1 MLALQIS
8 IVAVV
13 VGILMVVIYNNSNS
27 YSELI
32 EVASGLLIAL
42 GSVFTLCFGVAGLV
56 VQLREETGYQNALY
70 ERSVLVY
77 RMENGELSGNEMLY
91 TQIMEFNNELRTTK
105 RWSENAWFGMM
116 YNEKIATID
125 YIEIPGVRLE

>member
-13 VGILMVVIYNNSNS
+13 AGIFMVVIYNNSNS

-32 EVASGLLIAL
+32 EIASGVLIAL
-42 GSVFTLCFGVAGLV
+42 GSVFTLCFGITGLV

-77 RMENGELSGNEMLY
+77 RMENEELSGNEMLY

-105 RWSENAWFGMM
+105 RWSENEWVGMM

>member
-13 VGILMVVIYNNSNS
+13 AGILMAVIYNNSNS

-32 EVASGLLIAL
+32 EIAAGVLIAL

-56 VQLREETGYQNALY
+56 VHLREETGYQNALY

-91 TQIMEFNNELRTTK
+91 TQIMEFNNELRITK
-105 RWSENAWFGMM
+105 RWSENAWVGMM